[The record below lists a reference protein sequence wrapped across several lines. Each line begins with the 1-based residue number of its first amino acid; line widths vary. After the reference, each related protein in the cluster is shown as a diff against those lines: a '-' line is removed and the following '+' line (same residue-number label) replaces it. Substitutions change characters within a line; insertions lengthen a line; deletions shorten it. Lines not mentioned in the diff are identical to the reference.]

1 MLKTFALCL
10 ALCVPA
16 VADES
21 NGTIHLPAFDLPE
34 SSFLSDETRAALK
47 RDRDIY
53 SKEQDERTN
62 GCPPISLENKENMPA
77 VRQCLADAFYKSSL
91 YRTMQASFAV
101 KMTMQTIAG
110 VYTEVFTPDAGISA
124 GNKDR
129 VLIDLHGGALMWE
142 SRTFGHLESIPI
154 AAVGKIKVI
163 SIDYRIGPEYVF
175 PAASEDVAA
184 VYRELL
190 KEYEPENI
198 GIYGSSGGAMLVAQ
212 AMALFEQE
220 KLPLPGAIGM
230 FFAGAPTALDAD
242 RYKWV
247 ASDSARIVG
256 AIVESRVPGEGFGIW
271 ERLFGPGH
279 LYFRGLRRG
288 TPLDSPGSYDEVMS
302 KFPPTLLITGGVRD
316 FALSEVA
323 VTHAKL
329 VKLGVQADLHVWEG
343 MSHIFNNDPEFPES
357 REAYGVTVK
366 FFDKHLGRPSPGRGL
381 ESTSSS
387 VSRRQGRTQDR
398 NATFASFLLY

>member
-1 MLKTFALCL
+1 VLKTVVLCL
-10 ALCVPA
+10 ALCAPA
-16 VADES
+16 VAADDAERSSGVES
-21 NGTIHLPAFDLPE
+21 NGTIHLPAFDLTE
-34 SSFLSDETRAALK
+34 SAFLSEETRLALQ

-62 GCPPISLENKENMPA
+62 GCPPINLENQTKMPA
-77 VRQCLADAFYKSSL
+77 IRQCLAESFYKSSL

-101 KMTMQTIAG
+101 KMTPRKIAG
-110 VYTEVFTPDAGISA
+110 VYSEVFTPIAGVSA

-129 VLIDLHGGALMWE
+129 VLIDLHAGALMWE
-142 SRTFGHLESIPI
+142 SRTFGHLESIPV

-163 SIDYRIGPEYVF
+163 SIDYRMGPEFVF

-184 VYRELL
+184 VYRGLL
-190 KEYEPENI
+190 KEYKPKNI

-212 AMALFEQE
+212 AMALFQQE
-220 KLPLPGAIGM
+220 KLPAPGAIGM
-230 FFAGAPTALDAD
+230 FFAGAPTALDPE

-247 ASDSARIVG
+247 ASDSARIVE
-256 AIVESRVPGEGFGIW
+256 AIVDAGSPGEGFGVW

-288 TPLDSPGSYDEVMS
+288 TPLDSPGSYDEIMS

-329 VKLGVQADLHVWEG
+329 VRLGVQADLHVWEG
-343 MSHIFNNDPEFPES
+343 MSHIFSNDPEFPES
-357 REAYGVTVK
+357 REAYDVTVQ
-366 FFDKHLGRPSPGRGL
+366 FFDKHLGR
-381 ESTSSS
+381 
-387 VSRRQGRTQDR
+387 
-398 NATFASFLLY
+398 